1 MCTVNWQA
9 KAADETALEKWRV
22 SEIELKRHL
31 CQKVVSIPAGY
42 KPKVGDALVSK
53 LGPYQ

>member
-1 MCTVNWQA
+1 MCTVSWQA
-9 KAADETALEKWRV
+9 KAADETAVEKWRV

-31 CQKVVSIPAGY
+31 RQKVVSIPAGY
-42 KPKVGDALVSK
+42 KPKICDSLVSK